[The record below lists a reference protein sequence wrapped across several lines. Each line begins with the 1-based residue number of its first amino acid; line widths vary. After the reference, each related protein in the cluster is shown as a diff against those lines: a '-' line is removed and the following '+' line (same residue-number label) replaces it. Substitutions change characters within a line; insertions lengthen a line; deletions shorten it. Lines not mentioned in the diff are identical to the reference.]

1 MLIHLHGVKFML
13 IAIPGVKRNARS
25 VALCLMLY
33 ME

>member
-13 IAIPGVKRNARS
+13 ISIPGVKRIARS
-25 VALCLMLY
+25 VAICSLLY